1 MLKEIK
7 RSSDVAEFIA
17 TAENMITQY
26 GWQNKT
32 VHPYSF
38 PMKVTKIIEDLKDSD
53 RCTEGSKDYL
63 IALAN
68 GLAPIMNSW
77 EEYEHAE
84 KITVR
89 IKKSGKIIKI
99 LASDL
104 EMFADLVEAI

>member
-7 RSSDVAEFIA
+7 RSPDVAEFIA
-17 TAENMITQY
+17 TAENMIAKY
-26 GWQNKT
+26 GWQDKT

-38 PMKVTKIIEDLKDSD
+38 PMKVTKIIEDLKDYD
-53 RCTEGSKDYL
+53 RCTEESKDYL

-89 IKKSGKIIKI
+89 IKKSGKITKI